1 MNVSNF
7 FITGGKGVGKSTLL
21 KALTEE
27 LELTKDLT
35 GFVTLPY
42 FEKEARKGFYLH
54 SMIEVEGNDK
64 PISIQPDEVSCESI
78 RETFE
83 TLGVDVLIKSLE
95 YPEKHVVMD
104 ELGTLEGEAY
114 LFQEQVHNLLSSP
127 KIVLGVIKH
136 NENEECICY
145 NAIRQREDTMVY
157 TVTEENR
164 DEIKEQIKQDYL
176 KRFSNK

>member
-1 MNVSNF
+1 M
-7 FITGGKGVGKSTLL
+7 
-21 KALTEE
+21 
-27 LELTKDLT
+27 
-35 GFVTLPY
+35 
-42 FEKEARKGFYLH
+42 H
-54 SMIEVEGNDK
+54 
-64 PISIQPDEVSCESI
+64 
-78 RETFE
+78 
-83 TLGVDVLIKSLE
+83 VLIKSLE

-136 NENEECICY
+136 KEHPFLDG
-145 NAIRQREDTMVY
+145 IRQREDTMIY

>member
-54 SMIEVEGNDK
+54 SMIEVEGM
-64 PISIQPDEVSCESI
+64 
-78 RETFE
+78 T
-83 TLGVDVLIKSLE
+83 SLF
-95 YPEKHVVMD
+95 
-104 ELGTLEGEAY
+104 
-114 LFQEQVHNLLSSP
+114 LFSLMKCLV
-127 KIVLGVIKH
+127 KVLGKL
-136 NENEECICY
+136 
-145 NAIRQREDTMVY
+145 
-157 TVTEENR
+157 
-164 DEIKEQIKQDYL
+164 L
-176 KRFSNK
+176 KPLVWMSSLKAWNIQKNM

>member
-35 GFVTLPY
+35 GFVTFPY
-42 FEKEARKGFYLH
+42 FEKGARKGFYLH

-136 NENEECICY
+136 KEHPFLD
-145 NAIRQREDTMVY
+145 AIRQREDTMIY